1 MNASKKMNTTLST
14 LSRAG
19 LGLLGALLIA
29 SSAMA
34 APKVLKKVPPEFPS
48 AATKKG
54 VKTGSV
60 KAQLNIGPDGKV
72 VDVSILEASPPK
84 LFDKAVIEALM
95 DWRFEGNGEKQT
107 HELKLVFNSED
118 D

>member
-1 MNASKKMNTTLST
+1 MTTSPSSLSQW
-14 LSRAG
+14 SRAG
-19 LGLLGALLIA
+19 LGLLSALLIA
-29 SSAMA
+29 TSAVA

-54 VKTGSV
+54 VTSGSV
-60 KAQLNIGPDGKV
+60 KAQLQIGPDGKV
-72 VDVSILEASPPK
+72 TDVVILEAAPPK

-118 D
+118 

>member
-1 MNASKKMNTTLST
+1 MRKNKSPLTQWT
-14 LSRAG
+14 RAG
-19 LGLLGALLIA
+19 LGLLSALLIA
-29 SSAMA
+29 TSAIA

-54 VKTGSV
+54 VTSGSV
-60 KAQLNIGPDGKV
+60 KAQIQIGPDGKV
-72 VDVSILEASPPK
+72 TDVVILEAAPPK

-95 DWRFEGNGEKQT
+95 EWRFEGSGEKQT

-118 D
+118 